1 MKLIVEILKNWLT
14 SIGSI
19 VDCSKTT
26 SVQLFYYNIMCQ
38 FQTMYLIDQLSD
50 YYIPLRPRPVEW
62 M

>member
-1 MKLIVEILKNWLT
+1 MKLIVKILKNWLT
-14 SIGSI
+14 SI

-50 YYIPLRPRPVEW
+50 YYIPLRPIPVEW